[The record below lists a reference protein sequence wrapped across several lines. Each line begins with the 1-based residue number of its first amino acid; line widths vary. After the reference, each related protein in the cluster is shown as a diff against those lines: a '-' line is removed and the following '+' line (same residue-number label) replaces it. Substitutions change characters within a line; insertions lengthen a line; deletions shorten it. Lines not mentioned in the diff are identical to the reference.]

1 MHSTT
6 LDASKLICTADQ
18 MGMRVRERERF
29 PGSGLARK
37 FWQKI
42 MIIDR
47 VHER

>member
-18 MGMRVRERERF
+18 MGMRERF